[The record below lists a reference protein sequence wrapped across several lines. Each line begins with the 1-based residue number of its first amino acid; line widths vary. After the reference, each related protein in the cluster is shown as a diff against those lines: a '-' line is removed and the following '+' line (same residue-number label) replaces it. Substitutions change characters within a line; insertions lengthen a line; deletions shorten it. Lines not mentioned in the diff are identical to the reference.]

1 MRWTEQKGNTAR
13 MEIINLQVN
22 SSSFFSIHWRVWKFL
37 GLAYSEVRWKK
48 LYIACNI
55 LCHLLITVG
64 YPLHLSISVFR
75 NDNVTDDMRN
85 LTFFATCFA
94 CSLKF
99 AVYAYNFDKVRQ
111 MEQLLG
117 LLDARIKTPVELEV
131 YGQLRV
137 QLKGIVYGFIGICV
151 ICIISAELSFLV
163 QTKQALLYPAYFPFD
178 WRQSKLLY
186 YIVNIYQ
193 SLGSSYLILENFVN
207 DCFPVVMFCIISAHI
222 KLLYLRL
229 EQVGD
234 DEPASDAKALLELE
248 ACITDHKHLLQ

>member
-1 MRWTEQKGNTAR
+1 MD
-13 MEIINLQVN
+13 IINLQVN

-48 LYIACNI
+48 LYIACNM
-55 LCHLLITVG
+55 LCHLFITVG
-64 YPLHLSISVFR
+64 YPLHLGISVFR
-75 NDNVTDDMRN
+75 NDNVTDDLRN
-85 LTFFATCFA
+85 LTFFATTFA

-117 LLDARIKTPVELEV
+117 LLDARIKTPAELEV

-137 QLKGIVYGFIGICV
+137 QLKGIVYGIIGVCV
-151 ICIISAELSFLV
+151 FCIISAELSFLI
-163 QTKQALLYPAYFPFD
+163 QTKRALLYPAYFPFD
-178 WRQSKLLY
+178 WRQSTLLY

-193 SLGSSYLILENFVN
+193 NFGSIYLISENFVN
-207 DCFPVVMFCIISAHI
+207 DCFPVVMFCIISGHV
-222 KLLYLRL
+222 KMLYMRL
-229 EQVGD
+229 EQVGE
-234 DEPASDAKALLELE
+234 DELARDEQAQLELE